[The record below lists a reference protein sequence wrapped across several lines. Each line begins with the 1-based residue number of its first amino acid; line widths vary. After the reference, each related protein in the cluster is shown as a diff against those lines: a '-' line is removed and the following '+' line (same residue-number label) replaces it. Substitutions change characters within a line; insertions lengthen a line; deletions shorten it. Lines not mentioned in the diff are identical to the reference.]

1 MGVYF
6 GSSYILNIKNTK
18 EQISANNVDKISN
31 YLDSKKYKDL
41 TATQKIELLNLLKQS
56 LNDYPRIFSGDTKF
70 EYITLDTSYKGF
82 APVKALYYNLSA
94 DFFKNT
100 VLTEMENI
108 LKTESDPDK
117 LIKAFYM
124 YDSLF
129 DKNYTNVDLFKI
141 WIAANWD
148 KFEKYG
154 VAKNEF

>member
-1 MGVYF
+1 M
-6 GSSYILNIKNTK
+6 IL
-18 EQISANNVDKISN
+18 
-31 YLDSKKYKDL
+31 
-41 TATQKIELLNLLKQS
+41 
-56 LNDYPRIFSGDTKF
+56 KF

-82 APVKALYYNLSA
+82 APVKALYYDLSA

-154 VAKNEF
+154 VAKNEFLAHIEAILNAKI